1 MAVNNVT
8 LIGNAVNP
16 DLKTSAK
23 GMKYMNFGLAVYTGQ
38 DQDKNPTTSWFDVVC
53 FGETAENLFT
63 SIAGEKSVR
72 VIVNG
77 KMGIEQYT
85 KNDGSESKSAK
96 IVADEVGISTKSAT
110 AIVNKI
116 FKGDA
121 ANVPGVQKGFQSE
134 TPVGR
139 DMSEINTDPD
149 SGEALEAPF

>member
-1 MAVNNVT
+1 MYTNGHRVWAVWDAET
-8 LIGNAVNP
+8 
-16 DLKTSAK
+16 
-23 GMKYMNFGLAVYTGQ
+23 F
-38 DQDKNPTTSWFDVVC
+38 WEFD
-53 FGETAENLFT
+53 FKDNRG
-63 SIAGEKSVR
+63 S
-72 VIVNG
+72 
-77 KMGIEQYT
+77 